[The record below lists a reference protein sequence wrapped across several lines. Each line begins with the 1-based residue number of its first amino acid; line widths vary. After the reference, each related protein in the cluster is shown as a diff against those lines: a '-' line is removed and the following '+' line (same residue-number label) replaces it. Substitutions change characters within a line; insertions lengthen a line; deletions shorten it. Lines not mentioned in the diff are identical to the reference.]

1 MTRIYKKNTSATKNS
16 PALRLIRDWA
26 TRAAIVAY
34 DPCAVV
40 PSLDGDA
47 TRVDARMDTLPQ
59 SDCLVVMTEW
69 DEFSQSN
76 FSRMAAVMRR
86 PVIIDC
92 TGVFDGAAARAA
104 DFRFVA
110 IGEPV

>member
-1 MTRIYKKNTSATKNS
+1 
-16 PALRLIRDWA
+16 
-26 TRAAIVAY
+26 
-34 DPCAVV
+34 
-40 PSLDGDA
+40 
-47 TRVDARMDTLPQ
+47 
-59 SDCLVVMTEW
+59 MTEW

-92 TGVFDGAAARAA
+92 AGVLDGAAARAA
-104 DFRFVA
+104 GFRFVA